1 MDIKAIRKLP
11 ELQENQEW
19 ACEGGCDVI
28 HPKHFEN
35 VFSESFALDGSSIKR
50 QSEFF
55 WTCQNNHL
63 LKVWCTDTSDY
74 ILLPEDFYQAEA
86 PKVVESNS
94 IQASIDLLDQDIES
108 IKNSFL
114 EESLLTNEEADTLEQ
129 LITKAMQLG
138 EFYAIRDAKAQA
150 VPKINGSIQAHEL
163 TISEI
168 KAEIEEGYDLCQD
181 IHLLDALVERGI
193 QIGKTLAV
201 PEGFVLVPTKKI
213 KYFSNDGENY
223 EIHDTLAEAKRE
235 AECAIEHFSERLAD
249 QLSDPRSDGNF
260 QDVGYGVVL
269 AQSAYSIDHIVTQ
282 DDIDNGDYSYEV
294 GTEIMSLFLAE
305 AQEQS
310 HENG

>member
-1 MDIKAIRKLP
+1 MDTQKEI
-11 ELQENQEW
+11 EL
-19 ACEGGCDVI
+19 
-28 HPKHFEN
+28 FE
-35 VFSESFALDGSSIKR
+35 E
-50 QSEFF
+50 
-55 WTCQNNHL
+55 L
-63 LKVWCTDTSDY
+63 L
-74 ILLPEDFYQAEA
+74 LANPDF
-86 PKVVESNS
+86 
-94 IQASIDLLDQDIES
+94 D
-108 IKNSFL
+108 
-114 EESLLTNEEADTLEQ
+114 ESLLAKDEDGNYENCEIGD
-129 LITKAMQLG
+129 QLG
-138 EFYAIRDAKAQA
+138 IFQAGIEVAEREARANAKAQA
-150 VPKINGSIQAHEL
+150 VPKINDSIQAHEL

-181 IHLLDALVERGI
+181 IYLLDALVERGV

-201 PEGFVLVPTKKI
+201 PEGFVLVPTKSV

-223 EIHDTLAEAKRE
+223 EIHNTLAEAKRE

-310 HENG
+310 HDQS